1 MTITRLTW
9 AVGVLAAL
17 LVAVIFWTW
26 TLGGRVASVDQDKAD
41 IESRFVQT
49 ATSLA
54 AVTDKQNE
62 LETKVADIAAVR
74 SEIEG
79 VRTALADLEKRLT
92 NEPDQQLSARVGDV
106 ESRLDALVI
115 PDIKPLEAA
124 LATSQTDIDGL
135 KRDWAALD
143 VAQFSGLAERVE
155 TIAADV
161 APLTE
166 EVNLS
171 KGRLDSLEA
180 GLAQVTSTAPEGLQ
194 GKVDAMA
201 AKLAALTIPDV
212 TSIETELRTI
222 STDLAQVKPAVAAA
236 ATRTELEAV
245 AGDVTRVSSMAD
257 GTETKVAALQG
268 EAADLAARLTTLS
281 NDLAGKGTSE
291 EVASL
296 TDRLETL
303 REEVARI
310 GVEGVAK
317 METEVGSLRTQVES
331 LARQVDDLPS
341 PEEIKAVVRD
351 EVERAGNQSGNGATP
366 VLLERIYFGLNQSRV
381 ADDEL
386 AKIRS
391 VADQLASS
399 AGMLAI
405 VGFTDSQ
412 GPAELNRALSLRRAS
427 AVRAALVQA
436 GVDPAAVT
444 SVAGFGEDG
453 PPVSVDDNVDEAN
466 NRVVMIYRRP

>member
-92 NEPDQQLSARVGDV
+92 NEPDQQLSARVGEV

-212 TSIETELRTI
+212 TSIETELQTI

-310 GVEGVAK
+310 GAEGVAK

-331 LARQVDDLPS
+331 LADLVDDLPS

-453 PPVSVDDNVDEAN
+453 PPVNIDDNVDEAN

>member
-1 MTITRLTW
+1 M
-9 AVGVLAAL
+9 
-17 LVAVIFWTW
+17 
-26 TLGGRVASVDQDKAD
+26 
-41 IESRFVQT
+41 
-49 ATSLA
+49 
-54 AVTDKQNE
+54 N
-62 LETKVADIAAVR
+62 
-74 SEIEG
+74 
-79 VRTALADLEKRLT
+79 
-92 NEPDQQLSARVGDV
+92 
-106 ESRLDALVI
+106 
-115 PDIKPLEAA
+115 
-124 LATSQTDIDGL
+124 
-135 KRDWAALD
+135 
-143 VAQFSGLAERVE
+143 
-155 TIAADV
+155 
-161 APLTE
+161 
-166 EVNLS
+166 
-171 KGRLDSLEA
+171 SLEA

-236 ATRTELEAV
+236 ATKTELEAV

-257 GTETKVAALQG
+257 GTESKVTALQG

-281 NDLAGKGTSE
+281 DDLAGKGTSE

-310 GVEGVAK
+310 GAEGVAK

-331 LARQVDDLPS
+331 LTRQVNDLPS